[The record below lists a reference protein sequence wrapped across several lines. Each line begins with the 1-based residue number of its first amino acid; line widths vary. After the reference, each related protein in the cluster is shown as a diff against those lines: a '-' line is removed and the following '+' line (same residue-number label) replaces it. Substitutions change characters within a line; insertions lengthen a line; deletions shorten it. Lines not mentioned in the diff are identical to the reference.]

1 MYFRYLLCA
10 PFTLIALGAFALYFG
25 VRNAGY
31 FRKGL
36 PMILWGATAGLAT
49 ALTNPLYN
57 LVCGTFIWLELPPL
71 RDEDGGFSPF
81 TTTRITALR
90 KRGDPLAEHL
100 AQVINTYD
108 PGHFKE

>member
-36 PMILWGATAGLAT
+36 PMILWGATAGVLT
-49 ALTNPLYN
+49 AATNPLYN
-57 LVCGTFIWLELPPL
+57 VFIASFVFLRPPVWFN
-71 RDEDGGFSPF
+71 ESGQFSPF
-81 TTTRITALR
+81 LTTRLKAYR
-90 KRGDPLAEHL
+90 KEGPSFLVDHL
-100 AQVINTYD
+100 VTVINSYD
-108 PGHFKE
+108 PGHF